1 MAIGDRWRKHWLSDG
16 TVLSTGPLSVPVF
29 AAYGLLKGA
38 LLSTEAT
45 SSLLVYVSKVAT
57 FRSLGALPLSIFVEG
72 VLVGSTLTLGAFIG
86 KAVVLRMN
94 TSTFEHLLDAMM
106 LCSGVSLIWV
116 ALQQIL

>member
-1 MAIGDRWRKHWLSDG
+1 
-16 TVLSTGPLSVPVF
+16 LSVPVF